1 METTSPRIKKGL
13 IQVNVTCYVF
23 DPRLT
28 EVEKTMDDPNVI
40 GDFVEAQPIMYDVY
54 VPIDGNISPEEM
66 VGIPKWMQ
74 TEVFAVMS
82 AVCKFIREHTPD
94 PTKMLMLRQQQALQA
109 EKKLTLLDHKGETI
123 N

>member
-1 METTSPRIKKGL
+1 
-13 IQVNVTCYVF
+13 
-23 DPRLT
+23 
-28 EVEKTMDDPNVI
+28 
-40 GDFVEAQPIMYDVY
+40 
-54 VPIDGNISPEEM
+54 
-66 VGIPKWMQ
+66 
-74 TEVFAVMS
+74 VFAVMS

>member
-1 METTSPRIKKGL
+1 METNARIKKGF

-54 VPIDGNISPEEM
+54 VPIDDVMTPEEM
-66 VGIPKWMQ
+66 VGIPKGMQ
-74 TEVFAVMS
+74 TEVFSVMS

>member
-1 METTSPRIKKGL
+1 METTSPRIKKGF

-28 EVEKTMDDPNVI
+28 EAEKTMDDPNVI

-54 VPIDGNISPEEM
+54 VPIDDVMTPEEM
-66 VGIPKWMQ
+66 VGIPKGMQ
-74 TEVFAVMS
+74 TEVFSVMS